1 MAVKSDWQSESP
13 GRAKPGGRILVV
25 DDEPHIVELV
35 RYNLSQEGFTVDVA
49 YDGHDALEKAR
60 AVPPDLVIL
69 DLMLPYVDGLEVCR
83 HLRRQ
88 TSVPILML
96 TAKDGERDRVLGL
109 ESGADDYVTKPFS
122 PRELVARVRAILR
135 RTGRDDVRGADAPLL
150 AGRLALNAL
159 THEVR
164 LGDRTIELTAKEFDL
179 LRLLMSHP
187 NQVFTRDFLLEH
199 IWGYEYFGSTRTVDM
214 HISRLREKIEDDP
227 ETPTFIVT
235 IRGVGYKLKR
245 DTAGG
250 ANAPEVLREGREGGR
265 DRTGDREGGADRG

>member
-1 MAVKSDWQSESP
+1 MALKADWQADGT
-13 GRAKPGGRILVV
+13 GRGRPSGRILVV

-35 RYNLSQEGFTVDVA
+35 RYNLSQEGFAVDVA

-60 AVPPDLVIL
+60 LSPPDLVIL

-88 TSVPILML
+88 GAVPILML
-96 TAKDGERDRVLGL
+96 TAKDSEHDRVLGL

-135 RTGRDDVRGADAPLL
+135 RTGRDDARVADAPLMS
-150 AGRLALNAL
+150 GRLALDAV

-164 LGDRTIELTAKEFDL
+164 LGDRPIELTAKEFDL
-179 LRLLMSHP
+179 LRLLMGHP

-227 ETPTFIVT
+227 NTPTFIVT
-235 IRGVGYKLKR
+235 VRGVGYKLKR
-245 DTAGG
+245 DAG
-250 ANAPEVLREGREGGR
+250 
-265 DRTGDREGGADRG
+265 

>member
-1 MAVKSDWQSESP
+1 MAVSLRPDWQADGG
-13 GRAKPGGRILVV
+13 GRAKPGKRILVV

-35 RYNLSQEGFTVDVA
+35 RYNLSQEGFVVDVA
-49 YDGHDALEKAR
+49 YDGHDAIEKAR
-60 AVPPDLVIL
+60 ANAPDLVVL

-88 TSVPILML
+88 TPVPILML
-96 TAKDGERDRVLGL
+96 TAKDSEHDRVLGL

-135 RTGRDDVRGADAPLL
+135 RSGRDDGREPDAPLVS
-150 AGRLALNAL
+150 GRLALSAL

-164 LGDRTIELTAKEFDL
+164 LGDRPIELTAKEFDL

-227 ETPTFIVT
+227 NTPTFIVT
-235 IRGVGYKLKR
+235 VRGVGYKLKK
-245 DTAGG
+245 DAAGTA
-250 ANAPEVLREGREGGR
+250 ASD
-265 DRTGDREGGADRG
+265 DR

>member
-1 MAVKSDWQSESP
+1 MATALKSDRQ
-13 GRAKPGGRILVV
+13 AGGRILVV

-35 RYNLSQEGFTVDVA
+35 RYNLVQEGFEVDVA
-49 YDGHDALEKAR
+49 YDGHDAIERAR
-60 AVPPDLVIL
+60 SGRPDLVIL

-83 HLRRQ
+83 HLRREAP
-88 TSVPILML
+88 VPILML
-96 TAKDGERDRVLGL
+96 TAKDSEHDRVLGL

-135 RTGRDDVRGADAPLL
+135 RAARDDGRAADAALL
-150 AGRLALNAL
+150 SGRLVLNPA

-164 LGDRTIELTAKEFDL
+164 LGDRPVELTAKEFDL
-179 LRLLMSHP
+179 LRLLLGHP

-227 ETPTFIVT
+227 DAPTFIVT
-235 IRGVGYKLKR
+235 VRGVGYKLKK
-245 DTAGG
+245 DAG
-250 ANAPEVLREGREGGR
+250 
-265 DRTGDREGGADRG
+265 